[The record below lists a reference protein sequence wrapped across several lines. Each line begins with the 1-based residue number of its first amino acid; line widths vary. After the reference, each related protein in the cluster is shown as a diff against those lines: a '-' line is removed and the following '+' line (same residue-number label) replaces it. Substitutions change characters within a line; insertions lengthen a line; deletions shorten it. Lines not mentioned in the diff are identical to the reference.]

1 MTRAVRFC
9 TRRFACADATGRGQV
24 VRFIFARIWREV
36 LSVGNCTPNYAP
48 GFDATTEDSS
58 VLRSSKSDRK
68 WQAPR
73 RRGFDD
79 DNFYGNAPSPPTF
92 PTVTM
97 SSSAPEVQAT
107 VKWFNAEKGYGFA
120 ALADGSGDVF
130 LHVNALQAAGF
141 PTVSPGATLKV
152 RVGNGQKGRQID
164 QVVAVD
170 ESTAEQPGSRPAQG
184 GAPRGPRPPSAPRRP
199 VDLSTASEM
208 LGTVKW
214 YHAEKGFGFIT
225 PQSGGKDVFV
235 HATALERSGLPPLQE
250 GQTVRIGVV
259 QGAKGPEA
267 ASVSRD

>member
-1 MTRAVRFC
+1 MS
-9 TRRFACADATGRGQV
+9 ACDV
-24 VRFIFARIWREV
+24 
-36 LSVGNCTPNYAP
+36 Y
-48 GFDATTEDSS
+48 ATTEDSGI
-58 VLRSSKSDRK
+58 LRSSKSDRK

-79 DNFYGNAPSPPTF
+79 DNFYGNAPTPTPF
-92 PTVTM
+92 PSITIN
-97 SSSAPEVQAT
+97 SSAPDVQAT
-107 VKWFNAEKGYGFA
+107 VKWFNTEKGYGFA

-130 LHVNALQAAGF
+130 LHVNALQASGHQ
-141 PTVSPGATLKV
+141 TVSPGATLTV

-170 ESTAEQPGSRPAQG
+170 ESTAEQPGSRPPQG
-184 GAPRGPRPPSAPRRP
+184 ARGPRSSGGPRPP
-199 VDLSTASEM
+199 VDLSSASEM
-208 LGTVKW
+208 MGTVKW
-214 YHAEKGFGFIT
+214 YNPEKGFGFIT

-267 ASVSRD
+267 ASVSKE